1 MAVPLDTV
9 PGAEMRLKLN
19 TIIVYSFINGGFES
33 IDTVNSTEFAIRE
46 LIVGKEGSQNAL
58 YLTTEEGGIH
68 KVDGADGGDVVSMSA
83 GQAVPETIDVVSQ
96 CTTRQYD
103 ADTADQENVFPFRA
117 TYKKLRSRTFRW

>member
-9 PGAEMRLKLN
+9 PGGGDATKLN
-19 TIIVYSFINGGFES
+19 TIIVYSMINGGFES

-83 GQAVPETIDVVSQ
+83 GQAVPETIACSKRNAPPGNTMPILPTGK
-96 CTTRQYD
+96 C
-103 ADTADQENVFPFRA
+103 FPVPS
-117 TYKKLRSRTFRW
+117 YI